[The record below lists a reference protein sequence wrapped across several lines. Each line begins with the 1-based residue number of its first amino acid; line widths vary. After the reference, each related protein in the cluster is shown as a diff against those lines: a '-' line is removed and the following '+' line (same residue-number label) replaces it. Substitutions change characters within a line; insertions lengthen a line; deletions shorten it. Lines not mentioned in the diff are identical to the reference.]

1 MVLHGKFTCVQIP
14 LSNYCTQDFRYLH
27 AMHRCEQ
34 TAQSLNILF
43 RLAPPCMHVM
53 AAQEYEVSFLSVSLS
68 LSLSHVCAR
77 MHTHTSAIIFSW
89 LQQAVLSSAS
99 PQETLLE
106 RGGRLLKLI

>member
-68 LSLSHVCAR
+68 LSLSLMYVHAC
-77 MHTHTSAIIFSW
+77 THTQVPLYFH
-89 LQQAVLSSAS
+89 
-99 PQETLLE
+99 
-106 RGGRLLKLI
+106 GYNRLYCHLPVHRKHFWNVGEGC